1 MRIKGT
7 SLSSFLDYLQVEYGA
22 TRAKEFIASLEP
34 GLRKRCDGII
44 LASAF
49 YPVEELE
56 TLSLRAREHF
66 GADASLFERSG
77 AHNAQVGLT
86 GVHQSLLVRKT
97 PLDFLKA
104 AERAWGQFV
113 DAGTGSADLV
123 GDGKARVKI
132 EGWPKSEVLCA
143 RQTGFLTRSLELAG
157 AVAPS
162 VTKVH
167 CTRSGHGWCEWSLSW
182 DAAASPRPQA
192 YTTSIQRPGAI

>member
-7 SLSSFLDYLQVEYGA
+7 SLSSFLDFLQIEYGA

-34 GLRKRCDGII
+34 TLRKRCDGII

-56 TLSLRAREHF
+56 TLSHLARQHF
-66 GADASLFERSG
+66 AADASFFERCG

-113 DAGTGSADLV
+113 DSGAGSADIV
-123 GDGKARVKI
+123 GDGKVRVKI
-132 EGWPKSEVLCA
+132 EGWPKSEVLCG

-157 AVAPS
+157 AVAPA

-167 CTRSGHGWCEWSLSW
+167 CTRNGHGWCEWSLAW